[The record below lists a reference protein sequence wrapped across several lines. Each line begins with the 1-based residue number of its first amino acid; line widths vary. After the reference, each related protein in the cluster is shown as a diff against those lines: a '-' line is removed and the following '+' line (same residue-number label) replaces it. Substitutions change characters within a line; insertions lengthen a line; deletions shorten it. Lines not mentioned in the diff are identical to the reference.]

1 MRVIGSPITE
11 VLIHGL
17 LHNSE
22 NYSFEADCVTFL
34 SVRVRQRLAN
44 SILKALSCLGFA
56 PSRAASAAARK
67 LFSLASWP
75 SSACSA
81 SLDLHGLVPTP
92 PKAMRTRSMR
102 LPLSKT
108 ATAADD
114 SPNSYEARSRSLK

>member
-44 SILKALSCLGFA
+44 STLKALSCLGFA
-56 PSRAASAAARK
+56 PFRAASAAARK
-67 LFSLASWP
+67 LPSSASRP

-81 SLDLHGLVPTP
+81 SMDLHGLVPTP
-92 PKAMRTRSMR
+92 SKAIRTRSMR
-102 LPLSKT
+102 LPLKET
-108 ATAADD
+108 TTAAED
-114 SPNSYEARSRSLK
+114 SANS